1 MTIHPRCMPTGMVLA
16 VLWAACCLPLAAQ
29 DPEMKRLDLLDLPGK
44 WWKHERVVAEL
55 KLTPAQIEQID
66 TVFVEHRKKLVD
78 GKARLEKLLLD
89 FQQISDQVDV
99 NREQTLQLVDQ
110 IAQAR
115 AEMVRNTILMQL
127 DIRDRLTP
135 EQRNELKRLKVEFR
149 GEMRRRMMERH
160 MDGRS
165 ARPRSGDRPRD

>member
-1 MTIHPRCMPTGMVLA
+1 MAITFRRASAGLVLTA
-16 VLWAACCLPLAAQ
+16 LWVILCVPLAAQ
-29 DPEMKRLDLLDLPGK
+29 DSDMKRLDLLDLPGK
-44 WWKHERVVAEL
+44 WWKHERVVADL

-66 TVFVEHRKKLVD
+66 TVFVEHRKRLVD

-89 FQQISDQVDV
+89 FQQISDQVDM

-127 DIRDRLTP
+127 DIREKLTP
-135 EQRNELKRLKVEFR
+135 EQRIELKKMKENLR
-149 GEMRRRMMERH
+149 GEMRRRMIERHKDGQGSRPRNMER
-160 MDGRS
+160 
-165 ARPRSGDRPRD
+165 PRF

>member
-1 MTIHPRCMPTGMVLA
+1 MTIHPRWMPAGMVLA
-16 VLWAACCLPLAAQ
+16 VLWTAFCLPLAAQ
-29 DPEMKRLDLLDLPGK
+29 DPDMKRLDLLDLPGK

-89 FQQISDQVDV
+89 FQQVSDQVDV
-99 NREQTLQLVDQ
+99 NREQTLRLVDQ

-135 EQRNELKRLKVEFR
+135 EQRSELKRLKVEFR

-160 MDGRS
+160 MDGRG
-165 ARPRSGDRPRD
+165 ARPRSGEHPRD

>member
-1 MTIHPRCMPTGMVLA
+1 MTIRPRYMPAGMVLA
-16 VLWAACCLPLAAQ
+16 VLWAALCLPLAAQ
-29 DPEMKRLDLLDLPGK
+29 DPDMKRLDLLDLPGK

-89 FQQISDQVDV
+89 FQQVSDQVDV
-99 NREQTLQLVDQ
+99 NREQTLRLVDQ

-135 EQRNELKRLKVEFR
+135 EQRIELKRLKEELR
-149 GEMRRRMMERH
+149 GEMRRRLMERH
-160 MDGRS
+160 MDGRG
-165 ARPRSGDRPRD
+165 ARPRSGEHPRD

>member
-1 MTIHPRCMPTGMVLA
+1 MTIILRFMTAGVVLA
-16 VLWAACCLPLAAQ
+16 SLWAALCVPLAAQ
-29 DPEMKRLDLLDLPGK
+29 DSDMKRLDLLDLPGK
-44 WWKHERVVAEL
+44 WWKHDRVVTEL

-66 TVFVEHRKKLVD
+66 AVFVEHRKKLVD

-89 FQQISDQVDV
+89 FQQISDQADV
-99 NREQTLQLVDQ
+99 NREQALQLVDQ

-135 EQRNELKRLKVEFR
+135 EQRVELKRLKEELR

-160 MDGRS
+160 KDGRS
-165 ARPRSGDRPRD
+165 ARPQTGERPRY

>member
-1 MTIHPRCMPTGMVLA
+1 MMIHSRHMLSAMLLALLLA
-16 VLWAACCLPLAAQ
+16 VLCVSLSAQ
-29 DPEMKRLDLLDLPGK
+29 DPDVKRLDLLDLPGK
-44 WWKHERVVAEL
+44 WWKHDRVVAEL

-99 NREQTLQLVDQ
+99 NRDQTLQLVDQ
-110 IAQAR
+110 IAQTR
-115 AEMVRNTILMQL
+115 AEMARNTILMQL
-127 DIRDRLTP
+127 DIRDQLTP
-135 EQRNELKRLKVEFR
+135 EQRVALKRMKETFR

-160 MDGRS
+160 MDGRG
-165 ARPRSGDRPRD
+165 ARPRSGEHPRD

>member
-1 MTIHPRCMPTGMVLA
+1 MTAGTVLA
-16 VLWAACCLPLAAQ
+16 VLWAAMCVPLAAQ
-29 DPEMKRLDLLDLPGK
+29 DPDMKRLDLLDLPGK

-66 TVFVEHRKKLVD
+66 TVFMEHRKNLVD

-99 NREQTLQLVDQ
+99 NREQALQLVDQ
-110 IAQAR
+110 IALAR
-115 AEMVRNTILMQL
+115 TEMVRNTILMQL

-135 EQRNELKRLKVEFR
+135 EQRVTLKQLKEELR

-165 ARPRSGDRPRD
+165 PRPRSGEKPRY

>member
-1 MTIHPRCMPTGMVLA
+1 MLSAMLLALLWA
-16 VLWAACCLPLAAQ
+16 VLCVSLSAQ
-29 DPEMKRLDLLDLPGK
+29 DPDVKRLDLLDLPGK
-44 WWKHERVVAEL
+44 WWKHDRVVAEL

-99 NREQTLQLVDQ
+99 NRDQTLQLVDQ
-110 IAQAR
+110 IAQTR
-115 AEMVRNTILMQL
+115 AEMARNTILMQL
-127 DIRDRLTP
+127 DIRDQLTP
-135 EQRNELKRLKVEFR
+135 EQRVALKRMKETFR

-160 MDGRS
+160 KDRQS
-165 ARPRSGDRPRD
+165 ARPRSGEHPQD

>member
-1 MTIHPRCMPTGMVLA
+1 MTIHPRCLPAGMMLA
-16 VLWAACCLPLAAQ
+16 VFWAALCLPLAAQ
-29 DPEMKRLDLLDLPGK
+29 DPDMKRLDLLDLPGK
-44 WWKHERVVAEL
+44 WWKHDRVVAEL

-89 FQQISDQVDV
+89 FQQVSDQVDV
-99 NREQTLQLVDQ
+99 NREQTLQLVDG

-135 EQRNELKRLKVEFR
+135 EQRIELKRLKEEFR

-160 MDGRS
+160 KEGRS
-165 ARPRSGDRPRD
+165 ARPRTQERPGD